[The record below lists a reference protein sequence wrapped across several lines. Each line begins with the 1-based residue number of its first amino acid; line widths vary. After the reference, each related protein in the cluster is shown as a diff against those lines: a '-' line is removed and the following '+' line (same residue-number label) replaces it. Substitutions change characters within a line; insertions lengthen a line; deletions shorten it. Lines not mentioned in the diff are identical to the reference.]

1 MRDAAPHLPPPRFLR
16 TLQAASYC
24 GRSRSDFEKRRLRG
38 DGPPFR
44 KIGRVIVYDLA
55 DLDAWMERHTLL
67 RSTSELPSFGSAG
80 STVRARDG
88 QE

>member
-1 MRDAAPHLPPPRFLR
+1 MRDAAPHLPTPRFLR
-16 TLQAASYC
+16 TPQAASYC

-38 DGPPFR
+38 DGPAYR

-67 RSTSELPSFGSAG
+67 HSTSQSPSSGAP
-80 STVRARDG
+80 R
-88 QE
+88 